1 MREITMS
8 IDEQRRTMVL
18 TRIVAGSVSM
28 AEAVALLGLSERSVW
43 RLKRRFLADGPAGL
57 VHGNRGRPSARRL
70 GDADRARILE
80 LAGGRFAGANDSHL
94 VDLLADEGLV
104 VSRAT
109 VQRILRAAGRPSP
122 RHRRP
127 PRHRSRRD
135 RMAQAG
141 LLLQLDGSRHDWLE
155 ARGPRLTLVGA
166 IDDATGI
173 LTGATFRDQED
184 VAGYLEIL
192 RDTVR
197 RHGVPAAVYHDRIGT
212 SPSSTATCSSSS
224 PTPGILSW
232 LRCARSSRPRSV
244 RAWSESSSTSRGRT
258 PCVPA
263 SRPRGRSTFS
273 VRCR

>member
-1 MREITMS
+1 MTEA
-8 IDEQRRTMVL
+8 
-18 TRIVAGSVSM
+18 AG
-28 AEAVALLGLSERSVW
+28 LLGLSERSVW
-43 RLKRRFLADGPAGL
+43 RLKEHFLTDGPAGL

-109 VQRILRAAGRPSP
+109 VHRTLRAAGRPSP

-127 PRHRSRRD
+127 PRHRGRRD

-141 LLLQLDGSRHDWLE
+141 LLLQLDDSRHDWLE

-166 IDDATGI
+166 TDDATGI

-184 VAGYLEIL
+184 VAQDPRLAG
-192 RDTVR
+192 VR
-197 RHGVPAAVYHDRIGT
+197 
-212 SPSSTATCSSSS
+212 PSSS
-224 PTPGILSW
+224 
-232 LRCARSSRPRSV
+232 
-244 RAWSESSSTSRGRT
+244 
-258 PCVPA
+258 
-263 SRPRGRSTFS
+263 
-273 VRCR
+273 